1 MAKVVKQ
8 ISNDNT
14 LKGIG
19 FEYQKLLALECC
31 LEAAPNT
38 TIYIECLGDI
48 CDGSTSTEVKHHITQ
63 GYLTPQSIDFWK
75 TLKNLV
81 VSYELLS
88 CCSRFILKTTHM
100 MFREE
105 GWKTWNTATC
115 EKKLSLISQIKPCDT
130 IKVHHAKIFSS
141 EKSILLDILSKFE
154 IVYNADNIQVL
165 LDKLQFHN
173 TLKTFPIEN
182 RSYVLKELI
191 GYITK
196 CAIDT
201 LGAGWQVDIN
211 SFDNELQRLA
221 RIYNSEKILF
231 PREKKA
237 KLMGHDFEDYT
248 FIKQLREIE
257 YHIKVE
263 SAAQDFFRSNK
274 SRIQLLKK
282 FPNLAETLDFYDED
296 VSDELVNIK
305 GAKLDEANDLKLPL
319 STRHSLAKK
328 VFNECMSISLR
339 EINGVE
345 GTEIYYQRGRMHSFV
360 ENGKFHWVIRE
371 DEFYWTVKESEI

>member
-1 MAKVVKQ
+1 
-8 ISNDNT
+8 
-14 LKGIG
+14 
-19 FEYQKLLALECC
+19 
-31 LEAAPNT
+31 
-38 TIYIECLGDI
+38 
-48 CDGSTSTEVKHHITQ
+48 
-63 GYLTPQSIDFWK
+63 
-75 TLKNLV
+75 
-81 VSYELLS
+81 
-88 CCSRFILKTTHM
+88 M

-105 GWKTWNTATC
+105 GWQTWNTATR
-115 EKKLSLISQIKPCDT
+115 ERKLSLISQIKPCDT
-130 IKVHHAKIFSS
+130 IKAHHAKIFSS
-141 EKSILLDILSKFE
+141 EESTLLDILSKFE
-154 IVYNADNIQVL
+154 IIYNVDNIQAL

-173 TLKTFPIEN
+173 TFKTIPIEN

-201 LGAGWQVDIN
+201 LGTGWQVDIN

-221 RIYNSEKILF
+221 RIYNAEKILF
-231 PREKKA
+231 PREKKVELA
-237 KLMGHDFEDYT
+237 DHDFENYI

-263 SAAQDFFRSNK
+263 SAAQDFFRSSK

-282 FPNLAETLDFYDED
+282 FPNLAEALEFYDED

-305 GAKLDEANDLKLPL
+305 GAKLDEADDLKLPL
-319 STRHSLAKK
+319 STLHSLAKK

-345 GTEIYYQRGRMHSFV
+345 GTEIYYQRGRIHSFV

-371 DEFYWTVKESEI
+371 YEFYWTVKESET